1 MGCSGRDCRGNHL
14 LSRSLKTRRERLE
27 QKPGLVV
34 LQGKMRQGGHCQ
46 HNESPPHR
54 SIRFDAYLCQMETL
68 EVSYRHLG
76 RIAYKEAWEYQE
88 SLMQIN
94 LDIKKNN
101 RDLELAGSAEGM
113 HATQNYFLLCEH
125 TPVFTLGKS
134 GAMEN
139 LLVNNQYLI
148 DKGIEFFKTNRGG
161 DITFHGLGQ
170 IVGYPILDLERIK
183 PDIVL
188 YMRNLEEVIIRTI
201 AEYGIEGTR
210 SEGETGVWLDVD
222 IPHKARKI
230 CAMGVRTSRWITM
243 HGFALNVNTDLSYFQ
258 LIIPCGIQNK
268 QVTSMAKELGH
279 EVNIAEVEEKI
290 RFHTEAVFGIKLI

>member
-1 MGCSGRDCRGNHL
+1 
-14 LSRSLKTRRERLE
+14 
-27 QKPGLVV
+27 
-34 LQGKMRQGGHCQ
+34 
-46 HNESPPHR
+46 
-54 SIRFDAYLCQMETL
+54 METL

-101 RDLELAGSAEGM
+101 RDLELAGSTEGM
-113 HATQNYFLLCEH
+113 QATQNYFLLCEH